1 MRFLIPWSLVLSVGF
16 LFPFAAQAQAKDERE
31 LIVLLLIDAVRA
43 DAVGCYGYSKP
54 TTPVIDELCKKGTRF
69 TRMYSNAPWTRPSTA
84 SFLTGLNASRHQT
97 QSYKTKMSKS
107 VKTVAG
113 QLKKQGFKTYGFSAN
128 GNGGSLANLHFGF
141 DVFRDVSNTYT
152 KKKRGKTYNRLP
164 TGEFMVAR
172 VLEHLAQTKAK
183 KEFLF
188 LFLVDPHDPYGA
200 PAHLE
205 KQFLGADFKG
215 KIRRNALWERNNNY
229 PPDER
234 HSMRAIYDAGIRYSD
249 IAVEQLIEGLK
260 KQGRWDNTTLFVTA
274 DHGEGF
280 GEHNFYLHAHHF
292 WNEVIHVPLIAY
304 GGPFNTGRT
313 DERVTQ
319 AIDVSATILDLAGAD
334 PDAVDGYS
342 LLKPPRDNP
351 HVISEYNEFGIR
363 RQAIVGPR
371 YKVIWQRAA
380 IRDEYMKEARDP
392 KFFPSVIFEGERV
405 RVFDLVKDPGEKKDL
420 SASMPAEAKSL
431 LAQLRAFVAESDR
444 TSAPR

>member
-1 MRFLIPWSLVLSVGF
+1 M
-16 LFPFAAQAQAKDERE
+16 
-31 LIVLLLIDAVRA
+31 
-43 DAVGCYGYSKP
+43 
-54 TTPVIDELCKKGTRF
+54 
-69 TRMYSNAPWTRPSTA
+69 
-84 SFLTGLNASRHQT
+84 
-97 QSYKTKMSKS
+97 
-107 VKTVAG
+107 
-113 QLKKQGFKTYGFSAN
+113 
-128 GNGGSLANLHFGF
+128 
-141 DVFRDVSNTYT
+141 
-152 KKKRGKTYNRLP
+152 
-164 TGEFMVAR
+164 
-172 VLEHLAQTKAK
+172 
-183 KEFLF
+183 
-188 LFLVDPHDPYGA
+188 
-200 PAHLE
+200 
-205 KQFLGADFKG
+205 
-215 KIRRNALWERNNNY
+215 
-229 PPDER
+229 
-234 HSMRAIYDAGIRYSD
+234 
-249 IAVEQLIEGLK
+249 
-260 KQGRWDNTTLFVTA
+260 
-274 DHGEGF
+274 
-280 GEHNFYLHAHHF
+280 
-292 WNEVIHVPLIAY
+292 IHVPLIAY